1 MSEYTKEKL
10 SEVILEYIEDDDSSI
25 VSFHNDLVSV
35 LSDAIDINETRVAK
49 LRGIR
54 EIINGPA
61 DEKTDATA
69 ELQEAYVQVNSPHN
83 DGYTKQ
89 HYQDIIDKHQKIPSR
104 Y

>member
-35 LSDAIDINETRVAK
+35 LSDAIDSNETRVAK

-54 EIINGPA
+54 EIINGPS
-61 DEKTDATA
+61 DYDKPVDNQ
-69 ELQEAYVQVNSPHN
+69 QEY
-83 DGYTKQ
+83 
-89 HYQDIIDKHQKIPSR
+89 IDKHNPWKEIPSR